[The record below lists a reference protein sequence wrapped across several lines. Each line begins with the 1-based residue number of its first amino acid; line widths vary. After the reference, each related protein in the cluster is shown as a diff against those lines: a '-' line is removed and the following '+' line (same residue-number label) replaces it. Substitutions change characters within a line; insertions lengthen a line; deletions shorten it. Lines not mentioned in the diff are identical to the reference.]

1 MSHISTTLEFDFW
14 EFVSCGICRLEYIDE
29 PGVFSS
35 TPFWLTECGHVV
47 CNNHLSMSSTL
58 VYISDNLTFHS
69 LMPGDPDRSCAECG
83 STGIRVLA
91 MAKDVRPQNNTMQE
105 IPHSQRGSWSHQWPT
120 GSNRHPS
127 LLMRSVIH
135 FGCMAHCAV
144 PVFAFTHACAC
155 SQFQL
160 NTIASLVRFYKKKYL
175 QYRPLYERLKE
186 EHAEAKRLRKYSF
199 ALRDIIV
206 VAVPLNH
213 TIRLVDDL
221 RGENQA
227 LIQRLQ
233 ELGGSVGDNLTAGKR
248 RRIDN
253 AR

>member
-1 MSHISTTLEFDFW
+1 M
-14 EFVSCGICRLEYIDE
+14 
-29 PGVFSS
+29 
-35 TPFWLTECGHVV
+35 
-47 CNNHLSMSSTL
+47 
-58 VYISDNLTFHS
+58 
-69 LMPGDPDRSCAECG
+69 
-83 STGIRVLA
+83 
-91 MAKDVRPQNNTMQE
+91 
-105 IPHSQRGSWSHQWPT
+105 
-120 GSNRHPS
+120 
-127 LLMRSVIH
+127 
-135 FGCMAHCAV
+135 
-144 PVFAFTHACAC
+144 
-155 SQFQL
+155 
-160 NTIASLVRFYKKKYL
+160 VRFYKKKYL